1 MTVQQA
7 NPKDTL
13 QNKRLIT
20 RAAFFGLFLLA
31 PVLNIF
37 RYDLTE
43 TRFVLLGFPLSF
55 NLNLDWVVQSIAWM
69 THGRGQLVTFDTTR
83 ASACREVQKNNPE
96 GSLLHWQPG
105 EPSRQTVLIPVHQL
119 TSSHQSD
126 SKPARKRA

>member
-13 QNKRLIT
+13 QDKRLIT

-55 NLNLDWVVQSIAWM
+55 NLNLDWVAQSSP
-69 THGRGQLVTFDTTR
+69 VDV
-83 ASACREVQKNNPE
+83 ASQILLWFL
-96 GSLLHWQPG
+96 SLIH
-105 EPSRQTVLIPVHQL
+105 I
-119 TSSHQSD
+119 
-126 SKPARKRA
+126 